1 MPYKQGWETLV
12 MGIILLW
19 QCYHPVVK
27 SLTVMSSSKN
37 ESIKKHTFICDFIV
51 LDIDANSKCSNTS
64 IKESFSEF
72 VHYRKNYN
80 TQLLINSD
88 SLAWVTIALKSNKV
102 KNQEFSIEG
111 FGGHFPIYRK
121 LFKLPLPDS
130 IPIVIK
136 CHSHNINYLLK
147 KK

>member
-1 MPYKQGWETLV
+1 MLSFKNKLAIFIVIGI

-64 IKESFSEF
+64 IKENSLVELILQ
-72 VHYRKNYN
+72 NIYN
-80 TQLLINSD
+80 EKV
-88 SLAWVTIALKSNKV
+88 AHIAD
-102 KNQEFSIEG
+102 I
-111 FGGHFPIYRK
+111 
-121 LFKLPLPDS
+121 
-130 IPIVIK
+130 
-136 CHSHNINYLLK
+136 
-147 KK
+147 